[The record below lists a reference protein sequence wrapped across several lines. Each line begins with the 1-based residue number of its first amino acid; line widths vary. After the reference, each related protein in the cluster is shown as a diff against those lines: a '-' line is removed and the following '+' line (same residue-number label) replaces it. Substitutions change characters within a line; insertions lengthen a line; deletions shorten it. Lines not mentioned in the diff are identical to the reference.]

1 MNEYEKHCV
10 EVLAENAFWRFAASM
25 PNTMWKYTK
34 KIMMFLTKYDIVN
47 YISLG
52 IRGCNQFQLNDEYF
66 KGLEGTGTCIEKFMQ
81 RLPQFENLLLENENF
96 PKFIKYMEKYLS
108 TPKYILKDTINITVN
123 NVPKKLYEICANK
136 PFVAY
141 KNDGTRS
148 IIPKGQSGGYI
159 ESEQNLSQEGSCW
172 IGFGNNVCDNALITG
187 NAYVGGGSSKIRGNV
202 IIKDNAICHN
212 SFIQDNVII
221 ANNSVIKTSC
231 IKDNVEIFGNSIVKD
246 SDIFGNVWIE
256 NALIENKQLK
266 DNEKIKGQEVNCS
279 DRY

>member
-1 MNEYEKHCV
+1 MSEEEKEC
-10 EVLAENAFWRFAASM
+10 LATLFRFALNIKRSDM
-25 PNTMWKYTK
+25 PPTIWKYIKLFMPILEK
-34 KIMMFLTKYDIVN
+34 KELVVSHASHKIKYHVPYLIFKYD
-47 YISLG
+47 
-52 IRGCNQFQLNDEYF
+52 DEDVDV
-66 KGLEGTGTCIEKFMQ
+66 LIEK
-81 RLPQFENLLLENENF
+81 LPTYENKLKENENF

-148 IIPKGQSGGYI
+148 IIHKGQSGGYI

-266 DNEKIKGQEVNCS
+266 DNEKIKGQGVNCS